1 MIRPRW
7 IKAEGLPLTIMP
19 PSEPCANAV
28 MARSISPPSRTS
40 TGRSSTPSDGATAWI
55 AADAMEGS
63 RKTATR
69 VTPGAISLSM
79 LQSFPAHRI
88 FVDCKTGDVTA
99 RPCQALN
106 ITSTNRIDDSR
117 KHYRN
122 GGAFH
127 FVCVQL
133 PSYRFL
139 SLVRCSEM
147 KLLFVEK
154 CPCSDRPRPAMFIGT
169 DRSSS
174 VIIKV

>member
-1 MIRPRW
+1 MRYSLGAPSHDEAAIRVLR
-7 IKAEGLPLTIMP
+7 ECRDGTLDLTSVPHVNRTQLHTNRRRDSLDSGGRNGRI
-19 PSEPCANAV
+19 AKN
-28 MARSISPPSRTS
+28 RHSRYA
-40 TGRSSTPSDGATAWI
+40 GGDLL
-55 AADAMEGS
+55 EQ
-63 RKTATR
+63 
-69 VTPGAISLSM
+69 

-127 FVCVQL
+127 FVCVQV

-154 CPCSDRPRPAMFIGT
+154 CPCSDP
-169 DRSSS
+169 SSS
-174 VIIKV
+174 